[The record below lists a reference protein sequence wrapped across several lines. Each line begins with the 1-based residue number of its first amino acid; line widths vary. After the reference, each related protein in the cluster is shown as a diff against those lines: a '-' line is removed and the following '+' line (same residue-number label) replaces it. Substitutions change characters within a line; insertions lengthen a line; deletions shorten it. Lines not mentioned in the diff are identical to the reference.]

1 MTSVP
6 RAVLAVDAGAAT
18 TATALLG
25 RPADRWRLIGA
36 LSAPATASADD
47 VATVLADRVLGVDPG
62 LAAAIG
68 LTVDGVRDLPR
79 LETRRVPAST
89 MAVLGASRRAVGL
102 VEAIA
107 ARTSWRVRSAS
118 PDSHDPRE
126 MIELALRSDVSA
138 ILIGTSEPPGPDERG
153 ALDDLAALTATVAR
167 RRPEVRLVLAGSISS
182 RPAWTAAIGDALDR
196 GPQRVFEAPALSARD
211 ETDDALREV
220 LESLLPHVGDTRHAA
235 VRSLMSLADALDRR
249 IELLDIGFD
258 GGLRAIATPGV
269 GDDGPTAV
277 VVRSSAAALVPPE
290 PDATIVEEVL
300 SWTTGSLDRHRM
312 GDRLQ
317 DLRSQPW
324 GDPAGDGA
332 RVRLAATR
340 AALARLVAESG
351 DMGRLPAP
359 DITIVAGGGFALAPP
374 AAIALAVADVVRRT
388 GATQLAFDHARLLGP
403 LGTIEDPDE
412 RRALVADLADDLLAP
427 IGSLVVVGGLPAARR
442 GAAAVGSLALDGGG
456 NGTTRHETRHELFAG
471 DVLFVDLAPGDS
483 ARASLE
489 FSDAARVGR
498 RAHRISVPVTGGLA
512 GVLVDLRD
520 VPLRLPERRDRRR
533 AALAAWGTLAWPGD
547 ER

>member
-18 TATALLG
+18 TAAALLG

-36 LSAPATASADD
+36 LAAPASGAADD
-47 VATVLADRVLGVDPG
+47 VAAVLADRVIGVDPG

-79 LETRRVPAST
+79 LETRSFPPST
-89 MAVLGASRRAVGL
+89 LAVLGASRRAVGL

-126 MIELALRSDVSA
+126 MTELALRSDVSA

-167 RRPEVRLVLAGSISS
+167 RRPELRVVLAGPIAS
-182 RPAWTAAIGDALDR
+182 RPAWTAAIGDALGL
-196 GPQRVFEAPALSARD
+196 GPQRVFEAPALSARG
-211 ETDDALREV
+211 ETDDALREI
-220 LESLLPHVGDTRHAA
+220 LEGLLPHVLDTRHAA
-235 VRSLMSLADALDRR
+235 VRSLISLADALDRR

-269 GDDGPTAV
+269 ADDGPSAI

-290 PDATIVEEVL
+290 PDATTVEEVL

-340 AALARLVAESG
+340 AALARLVAESR
-351 DMGRLPAP
+351 DLSRLPAP
-359 DITIVAGGGFALAPP
+359 DITIVSGGGFALAPP

-412 RRALVADLADDLLAP
+412 RRGLVADLADDLLAP

-442 GAAAVGSLALDGGG
+442 GAAAVGSLALGGG
-456 NGTTRHETRHELFAG
+456 NGATRHELFAG
-471 DVLFVDLAPGDS
+471 DVLFVDLAPGDT

-498 RAHRISVPVTGGLA
+498 RAHRMSVPVTGGLA

-520 VPLRLPERRDRRR
+520 VPLRLPERR
-533 AALAAWGTLAWPGD
+533 
-547 ER
+547 